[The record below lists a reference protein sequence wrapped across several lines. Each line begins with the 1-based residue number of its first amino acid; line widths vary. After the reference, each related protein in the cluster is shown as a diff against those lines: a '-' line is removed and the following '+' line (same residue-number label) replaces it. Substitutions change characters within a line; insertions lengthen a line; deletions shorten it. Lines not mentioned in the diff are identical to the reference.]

1 MRKLD
6 ALNVDCIKCEN
17 MTYILNLKKRL
28 FAQVLFNFIQ
38 M

>member
-1 MRKLD
+1 MRKLR
-6 ALNVDCIKCEN
+6 ALKTDCIKCEN
-17 MTYILNLKKRL
+17 MTYILHLKHRL